1 MMAGKVTF
9 VNKSNTGQSFKLNL
23 FGSAKNCVKVSNL
36 LAVFKASVVV
46 MADGSLMEAD
56 DDGLSVDTF
65 KPGST
70 HIITIVPAQGQE
82 PTQHAVQPAVQ
93 EALDILPV
101 QCWGISN
108 GDICRDSTVNL
119 TALREKHKPYKRA
132 RKAGPLIPIHNTARL
147 EMEEPSSSDVG
158 TVQVAHHSPVQQP
171 AHTGEIVAFHEAP
184 SGSALLKVASPTS
197 NKESDDDAVDDA
209 DDDVAGSTL
218 YIDNGKASRGHIK
231 CVKCGHNKNPSAK
244 LLCGHCGAYLREQTR
259 ARVAQRWE
267 MLKEKANREGRLED
281 KAWQKRKKGAF
292 DKLSEITMLDL
303 ENTYFALFI
312 ARRNRDGDKFSFDGW
327 YSEGAGH
334 EFVTTA
340 DVEAIWKSFVKKHHK
355 RNACVVH
362 GCGEGVEDHEAAS

>member
-1 MMAGKVTF
+1 
-9 VNKSNTGQSFKLNL
+9 
-23 FGSAKNCVKVSNL
+23 VSNL

-82 PTQHAVQPAVQ
+82 PTQYAVQPAVQ

-132 RKAGPLIPIHNTARL
+132 RKVGPLIPIHNTARL

-184 SGSALLKVASPTS
+184 SGKQQYCLS
-197 NKESDDDAVDDA
+197 
-209 DDDVAGSTL
+209 
-218 YIDNGKASRGHIK
+218 
-231 CVKCGHNKNPSAK
+231 CNPK
-244 LLCGHCGAYLREQTR
+244 Y
-259 ARVAQRWE
+259 
-267 MLKEKANREGRLED
+267 
-281 KAWQKRKKGAF
+281 
-292 DKLSEITMLDL
+292 
-303 ENTYFALFI
+303 
-312 ARRNRDGDKFSFDGW
+312 
-327 YSEGAGH
+327 
-334 EFVTTA
+334 
-340 DVEAIWKSFVKKHHK
+340 
-355 RNACVVH
+355 
-362 GCGEGVEDHEAAS
+362 DHVI